1 MSNLPDKIKGV
12 QYREEMVAVD
22 QSVRLRTMV
31 FKPEISQGKSPVI
44 FVAGWVSIFSG
55 WTTFISALARQRDV
69 YYLETREKE
78 SATIDNEDLLR
89 DNDFSIYQNA
99 KDIIQICEHFGIN
112 SPQTIACG
120 SSLGATSLLE
130 AMKNGK
136 LRVGGA
142 FLIGP
147 NGEFAAPRALL
158 WILYLPVF
166 FFKPVICFLKW
177 YLRHFRVDAEKEPEQ
192 MKRYEEIFK
201 TVNPSRLK
209 HSARATILGNY
220 QVWPDI
226 ESIRSPVAIAYA
238 SSDKLHNIDNIML
251 MARRLPRGIL
261 NQCPT
266 NLYMHSASLLAD
278 IDKFESEIN
287 GSPRV
292 S

>member
-1 MSNLPDKIKGV
+1 MDDLPNKIKGV
-12 QYREEMVAVD
+12 QYHEEMVTVD

-69 YYLETREKE
+69 YYVETREKE
-78 SATIDNEDLLR
+78 SAIIANEDLLQ

-99 KDIIQICEHFGIN
+99 KDIVQICEHFGIN

-136 LRVGGA
+136 LRVRGA

-147 NGEFAAPRALL
+147 NGEFAAPRGLL

-166 FFKPVICFLKW
+166 FYTPVTYFLKW
-177 YLRHFRVDAEKEPEQ
+177 YLRNFRVDAEKEPEQ

-226 ESIRSPVAIAYA
+226 ETIRVPVAIAYA
-238 SSDKLHNIDNIML
+238 PSDKLHDIDNIML
-251 MARRLPRGIL
+251 MARRLPQGKL
-261 NQCPT
+261 NKCPT
-266 NLYMHSASLLAD
+266 NLYMHSEKLVAD
-278 IDKFESEIN
+278 ISRFEREIDHRPLA
-287 GSPRV
+287 S
-292 S
+292 